1 MASVLLSQRSTIGL
15 YSDPIALESH
25 RVRLVLA
32 EKGIN
37 VEVVEVDPE
46 GAQPEDLAD
55 LNPYAETP
63 TLVDRDLALY
73 DARVICEYLDERFPH
88 PPLMPIDPVSRA
100 KAKLVISRIER
111 DWYALL
117 SQLER
122 QDKRRRA
129 AVRRELAESLAASAD
144 VFAAGTPYFLSDEI
158 TMMDCALA
166 PLLWRLDHY
175 GVELPAEAQAIASYA
190 ERLFER
196 EPFQASLTDAEQGMR
211 PSS

>member
-1 MASVLLSQRSTIGL
+1 MLSQRSTIGL
-15 YSDPIALESH
+15 YSDPLALDSH

-46 GAQPEDLAD
+46 GVQPEDLAD

-111 DWYALL
+111 DWYSLL
-117 SQLER
+117 TQLER
-122 QDKRRRA
+122 QDKRRRV

-144 VFAAGTPYFLSDEI
+144 VFAAGTSYFLSDEI
-158 TMMDCALA
+158 TMMDCTLA
-166 PLLWRLDHY
+166 PLLWRLTHY
-175 GVELPAEAQAIASYA
+175 GVELPAEAEAITEYA
-190 ERLFER
+190 QRLFER
-196 EPFQASLTDAEQGMR
+196 EPFQASLTAAEQGMR
-211 PSS
+211 

>member
-1 MASVLLSQRSTIGL
+1 MLSQRSTIGL
-15 YSDPIALESH
+15 YSDPLALDSH

-46 GAQPEDLAD
+46 GVQPEDLAD

-111 DWYALL
+111 DWYGLL
-117 SQLER
+117 TQLER
-122 QDKRRRA
+122 QDKRRRV

-144 VFAAGTPYFLSDEI
+144 VFAAGTSYFLSDEI
-158 TMMDCALA
+158 TMMDCTLA
-166 PLLWRLDHY
+166 PLLWRLTHY
-175 GVELPAEAQAIASYA
+175 GVELPAEAEAITEYA
-190 ERLFER
+190 QRLFER
-196 EPFQASLTDAEQGMR
+196 EPFQASLTAAEQGMR
-211 PSS
+211 

>member
-1 MASVLLSQRSTIGL
+1 MLLSQRSTIGL
-15 YSDPIALESH
+15 YTDPAALESH

-37 VEVVEVDPE
+37 VEVVEVEPD
-46 GAQPEDLAD
+46 GVQPEDLAD

-117 SQLER
+117 TQLEQ

-129 AVRRELAESLAASAD
+129 ALRRELAESLAASAD
-144 VFAAGTPYFLSDEI
+144 VFAAGTPYFLSEEI
-158 TMMDCALA
+158 TMMDCTLA
-166 PLLWRLDHY
+166 PLLWRLSHY
-175 GVELPAEAQAIASYA
+175 GVELPAEAEAISAYA

-196 EPFQASLTDAEQGMR
+196 EPFQASLTAAEQAMR
-211 PSS
+211 

>member
-1 MASVLLSQRSTIGL
+1 MLSQRTAIGL
-15 YSDPIALESH
+15 YTHASTVDSH

-37 VEVVEVDPE
+37 VEIVEVDPD
-46 GAQPEDLAD
+46 GVQPQDLAD

-73 DARVICEYLDERFPH
+73 DPRVICEYLDERFPH

-100 KAKLVISRIER
+100 KAKLVISRIDR
-111 DWYALL
+111 DWYSLL
-117 SQLER
+117 SVLER
-122 QDKRRRA
+122 QDRRKRPA
-129 AVRRELAESLAASAD
+129 ARRELAEGLAASAD
-144 VFAAGTPYFLSDEI
+144 VFDAGTTFFLSDEI

-166 PLLWRLDHY
+166 PLLWRLSHY
-175 GVELPAEAQAIASYA
+175 GVDLPPEAEAIEAYA

-196 EPFQASLTDAEQGMR
+196 EAFLASLTAAEQGMR
-211 PSS
+211 SR

>member
-1 MASVLLSQRSTIGL
+1 MLLSQRSTIGL
-15 YSDPIALESH
+15 YSDPSALDSH

-37 VEVVEVDPE
+37 VEVVEVDAD
-46 GAQPEDLAD
+46 GVQPEDLVD

-63 TLVDRDLALY
+63 TLIDRDLALY
-73 DARVICEYLDERFPH
+73 DPRVICEYLDERFPH

-117 SQLER
+117 LQLER
-122 QDKRRRA
+122 QDKRGRPA
-129 AVRRELAESLAASAD
+129 LRRELAESLAASAD

-158 TMMDCALA
+158 TMMDCTLA
-166 PLLWRLDHY
+166 PLLWRLGHY
-175 GVELPAEAQAIASYA
+175 GVELPPEAQPIRDYA
-190 ERLFER
+190 DRLFIR

-211 PSS
+211 SGS